1 MEKPKRRWTD
11 NMRINMGG
19 CGLDSRGR
27 LQLVN
32 TIAYL
37 RIQHNAVNMMSRLAT
52 VKFSKWNS
60 LSTPAR
66 SSRPAILKLFFWNK
80 VLAGRSV
87 PEL

>member
-1 MEKPKRRWTD
+1 
-11 NMRINMGG
+11 MGG

-27 LQLVN
+27 LRLVN

-37 RIQHNAVNMMSRLAT
+37 RIQHNAVNIMSRLAT

-66 SSRPAILKLFFWNK
+66 SSIPAILKLFFGIGYLRAAVFQNCGT
-80 VLAGRSV
+80 VL
-87 PEL
+87 